1 MRKAIKIVPIGV
13 KLACVICYTLRWC
26 LETYGKVEIRSGLR
40 GNEMSIRI
48 LIADDEPLQRMD
60 LRDMLTEQGYQV
72 IGEVRDGLSA
82 IRRARLER
90 PDVVIMDIQMP
101 IMDGLSAAEILTR
114 EKIAPVVLATAL
126 SDQASIQR
134 AAHAGVV
141 SYIIKPLRESEI
153 VPTIELALARY
164 REYCRIETAVDTL
177 LKELAVRNPVERPHA
192 VPQKRSQL
200 VKERETSVVVKYKK

>member
-1 MRKAIKIVPIGV
+1 
-13 KLACVICYTLRWC
+13 
-26 LETYGKVEIRSGLR
+26 
-40 GNEMSIRI
+40 MSIRI

-82 IRRARLER
+82 VKSARQER

-134 AAHAGVV
+134 ATHAGVI
-141 SYIIKPLRESEI
+141 SYIIKPLRESELA
-153 VPTIELALARY
+153 PTIEMALARY
-164 REYCRIETAVDTL
+164 QAYCRIETVVDTL
-177 LKELAVRNPVERPHA
+177 LKELATRSSVERTLTVYQQRQP
-192 VPQKRSQL
+192 L
-200 VKERETSVVVKYKK
+200 KERKTYYGSQV

>member
-1 MRKAIKIVPIGV
+1 
-13 KLACVICYTLRWC
+13 
-26 LETYGKVEIRSGLR
+26 
-40 GNEMSIRI
+40 MSIRI

-82 IRRARLER
+82 ITRARQER
-90 PDVVIMDIQMP
+90 PDIVIMDIHMP

-126 SDQASIQR
+126 SDQASINDATR
-134 AAHAGVV
+134 AGVV

-153 VPTIELALARY
+153 IPTIEIALARY
-164 REYCRIETAVDTL
+164 RAYCRIETEVDAL
-177 LKELAVRNPVERPHA
+177 LHELTARTMTPQTSASLQMYKEHEMPRRNHKA
-192 VPQKRSQL
+192 
-200 VKERETSVVVKYKK
+200 

>member
-1 MRKAIKIVPIGV
+1 
-13 KLACVICYTLRWC
+13 
-26 LETYGKVEIRSGLR
+26 
-40 GNEMSIRI
+40 MSIRI

-82 IRRARLER
+82 IKKARQER

-101 IMDGLSAAEILTR
+101 VMDGLSAAEILTR
-114 EKIAPVVLATAL
+114 ERIAPVVLATAL

-134 AAHAGVV
+134 ATHAGVV

-153 VPTIELALARY
+153 VPTIEMALARY
-164 REYCRIETAVDTL
+164 RAYCRIETAVDGL
-177 LKELAVRNPVERPHA
+177 LKELAVRNPVERIHA
-192 VPQKRSQL
+192 VPQKRPQL
-200 VKERETSVVVKYKK
+200 KELEQHPVAVKYRDRDHQGSMN

>member
-1 MRKAIKIVPIGV
+1 
-13 KLACVICYTLRWC
+13 
-26 LETYGKVEIRSGLR
+26 
-40 GNEMSIRI
+40 MSIRI

-82 IRRARLER
+82 IKKARQER

-101 IMDGLSAAEILTR
+101 VMDGLSAAEILTR
-114 EKIAPVVLATAL
+114 ERIAPVVLATAL

-134 AAHAGVV
+134 ATHAGGVV

-153 VPTIELALARY
+153 VPTIEMALARY
-164 REYCRIETAVDTL
+164 RAYCRIETTVDAL
-177 LKELAVRNPVERPHA
+177 LNELAVRNPAERTHT
-192 VPQKRSQL
+192 VPQKKPQL
-200 VKERETSVVVKYKK
+200 KELEHTIAVKYRNHQGSMN

>member
-1 MRKAIKIVPIGV
+1 
-13 KLACVICYTLRWC
+13 
-26 LETYGKVEIRSGLR
+26 
-40 GNEMSIRI
+40 MSIRI

-82 IRRARLER
+82 VRRARQER

-134 AAHAGVV
+134 ATRAGVI

-153 VPTIELALARY
+153 VPTIEMAFARY
-164 REYCRIETAVDTL
+164 QAYCRIAAAADTL
-177 LKELAVRNPVERPHA
+177 LKELAVRNPVERIRI
-192 VPQKRSQL
+192 VPQQRQQL
-200 VKERETSVVVKYKK
+200 KERETYHSSQV